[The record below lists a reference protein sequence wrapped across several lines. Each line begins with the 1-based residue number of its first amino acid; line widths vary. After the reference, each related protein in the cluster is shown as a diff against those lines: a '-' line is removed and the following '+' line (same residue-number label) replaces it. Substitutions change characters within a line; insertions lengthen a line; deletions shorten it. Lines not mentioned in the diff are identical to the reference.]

1 MLRNVRLQ
9 DKWGW
14 CCSGFEEQYKYFPLT
29 VLSQE
34 CHMSYLTSWIPAWH
48 VLLPSPA
55 RLPVTVFCFFFLS
68 VGFMSLD
75 FVWQRTLPPGKK
87 WRSKSPSGVYPGLQ
101 LRERAPV
108 WRAVRLRQMQ
118 WHLESN
124 VNYQRTMDI
133 GWLAK
138 MSSPYLLSAPIDHWS
153 SFLQRGAVPSLTFW
167 CLVGFYHLGWSPGCV
182 ASEKY

>member
-1 MLRNVRLQ
+1 MSDFKISGGDAVAGLKNSISIFPWLFFLRNVICLI
-9 DKWGW
+9 WLAG
-14 CCSGFEEQYKYFPLT
+14 SLHG
-29 VLSQE
+29 
-34 CHMSYLTSWIPAWH
+34 MSYCLH
-48 VLLPSPA
+48 LPDYLS
-55 RLPVTVFCFFFLS
+55 LFFVFFFVCRFHEPRLC
-68 VGFMSLD
+68 LTKD
-75 FVWQRTLPPGKK
+75 PPTWKEMK
-87 WRSKSPSGVYPGLQ
+87 IKIPFRSISRSQ

-138 MSSPYLLSAPIDHWS
+138 MSPPYLLSAPIDHWS
-153 SFLQRGAVPSLTFW
+153 SFLQRGAMPSLTFW